1 MLLKS
6 YLLRLSQILA
16 LMAGI
21 GFVLMA
27 VTGYLQY
34 LSELGLRYL
43 IYALPFWFWVIGAQ
57 LLIRR
62 FDPELIAEVAKWLY
76 PTGALLALALSIWM
90 AISLA
95 SVLEEPEYRQFV
107 VVFAGIGVSLFL
119 LVRCMDIRWLR
130 TRAEMEDIIRTKK

>member
-1 MLLKS
+1 
-6 YLLRLSQILA
+6 
-16 LMAGI
+16 MAGI

-34 LSELGLRYL
+34 LPELGLRYL